1 MKKYYEHSV
10 KPSAQLNQS
19 VKCPKLYGIVEFEIE
34 VTELLENISIAL
46 HYLQKTDL
54 LCATN
59 NELQIFQ
66 NDIAAL
72 IVAVT
77 NLKYKIQKAFKD
89 ITFQEDMH
97 CLASSKESIHGLNS
111 REIPDKTWR
120 NIHQSKEFDETQN
133 DSMIFHRRFAAG
145 SCILQKKIRHN
156 DKKQKSRKTDPVL
169 FEKKINQHF
178 GQIGSKLK
186 QLAKLPSYDVSYNSE
201 ILLSSNER
209 NV

>member
-1 MKKYYEHSV
+1 MAGIKKYYEHSA

-46 HYLQKTDL
+46 HYLQKIDL
-54 LCATN
+54 LW
-59 NELQIFQ
+59 
-66 NDIAAL
+66 
-72 IVAVT
+72 
-77 NLKYKIQKAFKD
+77 KD

-111 REIPDKTWR
+111 REISDKTWR
-120 NIHQSKEFDETQN
+120 NIHQSKEFDEIQN

-145 SCILQKKIRHN
+145 SCILQKKIRQN

-169 FEKKINQHF
+169 FEKKINQHS

-201 ILLSSNER
+201 ILHSSNEQ
-209 NV
+209 NVKKKCNELKKKTKI